1 MKWSLLL
8 VALATLLLFSSL
20 PAGARR
26 RRTRTGVI
34 VSSFPPA
41 SPPRRSSVGESSAS
55 RSRVFVAAGPPASS
69 RRRSPERESS
79 APRRRGSGRRRG
91 QVPSPSQPDAGG
103 NGASQ
108 QPSGG
113 NSISVGACLQL
124 CSAAERLAQAN
135 CFRVCEILSRQG

>member
-8 VALATLLLFSSL
+8 VALATLLLCLSL

-41 SPPRRSSVGESSAS
+41 SPRRSPARESSAS
-55 RSRVFVAAGPPASS
+55 RSRVISAAGPAASS
-69 RRRSPERESS
+69 RRRPPGRESS
-79 APRRRGSGRRRG
+79 APRRGRTGRRRG
-91 QVPSPSQPDAGG
+91 QVPSPSQPDTGG

-113 NSISVGACLQL
+113 NSISVVACLQL
-124 CSAAERLAQAN
+124 CITAEPSAQVD
-135 CFRVCEILSRQG
+135 CFRVCGNLSRQG